1 MDKAVKRY
9 LAQLRRALTCGKA
22 DRERFFARG
31 RTMVEEFW
39 AENPNARDEDLAA
52 AFGQPKD
59 FAAEMLSQLD
69 PAEVERAGRQRRYIR
84 RALVAVIAL
93 ALISC
98 SAYWAVKWAK
108 AQEIIHGDFKVVE
121 TVNVLTEEEAYA
133 REQQM
138 IKENQ
143 ERKGE

>member
-9 LAQLRRALTCGKA
+9 LAQLRRALTCA
-22 DRERFFARG
+22 REDRERFFSQG
-31 RTMVEEFW
+31 EKLLGEFLE
-39 AENPNARDEDLAA
+39 ENPNARYEDLAA

-69 PAEVERAGRQRRYIR
+69 PGEVEHTRRQRKYIR

-98 SAYWAVKWAK
+98 SVYWAVKWTK
-108 AQEIIHGDFKVVE
+108 AQEVVHGDFKVVE
-121 TVNVLTEEEAYA
+121 TVEPMTKEAY
-133 REQQM
+133 QQYWDN
-138 IKENQ
+138 I
-143 ERKGE
+143 RGGADAP

>member
-1 MDKAVKRY
+1 MDKAGKRY

-22 DRERFFARG
+22 DRERLFARG

-39 AENPNARDEDLAA
+39 AETPNARYEDIAA

-69 PAEVERAGRQRRYIR
+69 PAEVERAGKQRRYIR
-84 RALVAVIAL
+84 RALAAVIAL

-98 SAYWAVKWAK
+98 SVYWAVKWAK
-108 AQEIIHGDFKVVE
+108 AQEVVHGDFKVVE
-121 TVNVLTEEEAYA
+121 TVEPMTKEAY
-133 REQQM
+133 QQYWDN
-138 IKENQ
+138 I
-143 ERKGE
+143 RGGADAP

>member
-22 DRERFFARG
+22 DRERLFAQSRAMLEG
-31 RTMVEEFW
+31 FEE
-39 AENPNARDEDLAA
+39 ENANARYEDLVT

-69 PAEVERAGRQRRYIR
+69 PGEVERAGRQRKYIR

-98 SAYWAVKWAK
+98 SVYWAVKWVK
-108 AQEIIHGDFKVVE
+108 AQDVLRGDFYVVE
-121 TVNVLTEEEAYA
+121 TVRPYNEEETQEYLK
-133 REQQM
+133 QQGV
-138 IKENQ
+138 NP
-143 ERKGE
+143 

>member
-22 DRERFFARG
+22 DRERLFAQSRAMLEG
-31 RTMVEEFW
+31 FEE
-39 AENPNARDEDLAA
+39 ENANARYENLVT

-69 PAEVERAGRQRRYIR
+69 PKEVERAGRQRKYIR

-98 SAYWAVKWAK
+98 SVYWAVKWAK
-108 AQEIIHGDFKVVE
+108 AQEVVHGDFKVVE
-121 TVNVLTEEEAYA
+121 TVEPMTKEAY
-133 REQQM
+133 QQYWDN
-138 IKENQ
+138 I
-143 ERKGE
+143 RGGADAP